1 MLAASDIGPVAA
13 ECADLSLGLTI
24 YPLFIAVG
32 LPPPPKPFWLMAAF
46 LFPLDKILA
55 SLPIKIIATNLEC
68 LLYTN
73 PLQTSSLRLTTSSQG
88 SYLNALHFRRKSL
101 KA

>member
-1 MLAASDIGPVAA
+1 MLAASGIGPVAA
-13 ECADLSLGLTI
+13 ECANLSLGLTI

-32 LPPPPKPFWLMAAF
+32 LPPPPKPFWLTAAF
-46 LFPLDKILA
+46 LFPLDEIPA
-55 SLPIKIIATNLEC
+55 SLPIKIIAINLEY

-73 PLQTSSLRLTTSSQG
+73 PLQTSSLRLTTSLQG
-88 SYLNALHFRRKSL
+88 SYLNALHFRMQSL

>member
-1 MLAASDIGPVAA
+1 MLAASGIGPVAA
-13 ECADLSLGLTI
+13 ECANLSLGLTI

-32 LPPPPKPFWLMAAF
+32 LPPPPKPFWLIF
-46 LFPLDKILA
+46 LFPLDEIPA

-73 PLQTSSLRLTTSSQG
+73 PLQTSSLRLTTSLQG
-88 SYLNALHFRRKSL
+88 SYLNALHFRMQSL